1 MNLIINSLFVFRI
14 VMFGSVLRDSL
25 PESKKVVRRE
35 SVFLKQF
42 TVKIINTKED
52 ATFILWT
59 KDSGGKYELWIQL
72 HNHSCIKDLCSWPN
86 NF

>member
-1 MNLIINSLFVFRI
+1 MNLIINSLFVLRI

-25 PESKKVVRRE
+25 PKSKKVVRRE

-42 TVKIINTKED
+42 TVKIINTKEG

-59 KDSGGKYELWIQL
+59 KDSGGKYELDSTSQPQL
-72 HNHSCIKDLCSWPN
+72 HKGFMFLAK
-86 NF
+86 